1 MHDLNEELIELRVDV
16 DKNYSNTGKWVEYV
30 NKLIN
35 HGYHDEALEAIQEA
49 CTINSSSPELFVIYI
64 KLLKELK
71 LKEKSRYL
79 IADCAQNFPNNF
91 TLQLLYGESLK
102 QQKQFEQA
110 LRVFKHCQSI
120 NDRSIWSYIHSA
132 KTLQRLGDLENSYEE
147 ILIAHQINPKH
158 SRMQFTK
165 AQIEHELGKDLAFN
179 SYEQVISLDSK
190 HPLAEKSA
198 IEILKFVKNEKGV
211 EAALKESKKQ
221 LKHLPESL
229 DVNLFYAQCLNE
241 VSSTD
246 EAHAELNKILEK
258 WPGDVPSILLLIRIL
273 NLKEQQSAALQ
284 LLIDQLDVFPNSFPL
299 MIHLGHQY
307 RLMSKRKM
315 ALESFEQAFEL
326 GVNDKQKFESLLKMV
341 VEHKIIGN
349 YQLAIETLN
358 KAKQYRKENTRLQLL
373 DAELRIKVNRPK
385 EAQSIYQSILDN
397 DRGSVK
403 AVIGL
408 SNLYSLMGH
417 GDKAIELLRTRLET
431 NQGNAHLQISLAQKL
446 SAFGDNNGAIEL
458 YKEILVR
465 SPDNARALIGL
476 AQSRMSTGQW
486 NEAIGV
492 LETCIIPE
500 HKNILLK
507 KADILMRLGKFDQAT
522 EVIRL
527 IRKKSDDPNALFKQA
542 KILSN
547 QGLFEQAN
555 QILDSL
561 DQESNIWKS
570 KVNAAKGNN
579 YFLQY
584 RYKEAAQAFETGIQ
598 FSENPLHLRNR
609 LALLYML
616 EGKLAEARALHEKS
630 TKEIEQRSK
639 GGKIRVPLKSHS
651 ALVINDLR
659 SNPDLLQVLIKTFEL
674 KGENRLKAIAELVFS
689 NPFYLGSSIY
699 LMRELRT
706 QGIFGDFRPTER
718 QPVPKVI
725 VQYWDQDRRPDEVVQ
740 MMNSWKEENPEYEHK
755 VYSMRSAYEFLKR
768 EYNQHVVR
776 AFKNCEGPAMQAD
789 FFRLAYLYK
798 FGGFYADA
806 DDMCVKGLDEILSF
820 ELVVL
825 QEDFATI
832 GNNFIGAIPSH
843 PVIKFA
849 FDCVVQ
855 NLSEYCNENAW
866 FKTGPAILTN
876 AMAIYISQYII
887 SDEQMPS
894 VKVLSISE
902 LRSLIN
908 QHMPMSYK
916 RTNKSWSKQAYERD
930 IKISI

>member
-1 MHDLNEELIELRVDV
+1 M
-16 DKNYSNTGKWVEYV
+16 
-30 NKLIN
+30 
-35 HGYHDEALEAIQEA
+35 
-49 CTINSSSPELFVIYI
+49 
-64 KLLKELK
+64 
-71 LKEKSRYL
+71 
-79 IADCAQNFPNNF
+79 
-91 TLQLLYGESLK
+91 
-102 QQKQFEQA
+102 
-110 LRVFKHCQSI
+110 
-120 NDRSIWSYIHSA
+120 
-132 KTLQRLGDLENSYEE
+132 
-147 ILIAHQINPKH
+147 
-158 SRMQFTK
+158 
-165 AQIEHELGKDLAFN
+165 
-179 SYEQVISLDSK
+179 
-190 HPLAEKSA
+190 
-198 IEILKFVKNEKGV
+198 
-211 EAALKESKKQ
+211 
-221 LKHLPESL
+221 
-229 DVNLFYAQCLNE
+229 
-241 VSSTD
+241 SSTD

-307 RLMSKRKM
+307 RLMSKRQM

-341 VEHKIIGN
+341 VEHKNIGN

-373 DAELRIKVNRPK
+373 DAELRIKINRPK

-446 SAFGDNNGAIEL
+446 SAIGDNNGAIEL
-458 YKEILVR
+458 YKEILVS

-570 KVNAAKGNN
+570 KVNAARGNN

-699 LMRELRT
+699 LMRELRRRNKFD
-706 QGIFGDFRPTER
+706 GIKPSD
-718 QPVPKVI
+718 QLKIPKVV
-725 VQYWDQDRRPDEVVQ
+725 VQFWDQDNRPDEIEL
-740 MMNSWKEENPEYEHK
+740 MMKSWKEKNPDFEHRCF
-755 VYSMRSAYEFLKR
+755 STRTAYEFLIK
-768 EYNQHVVR
+768 EYDSSVAQ
-776 AFKNCEGPAMQAD
+776 AFTQCTGPAMQAD
-789 FFRLAYLYK
+789 FFRLAYLNKY
-798 FGGFYADA
+798 GGIYADA
-806 DDMCVKGLDEILSF
+806 DDMCLHGLEDILTC
-820 ELVVL
+820 ELVIP

-832 GNNFIGAIPSH
+832 GNNFIGAIAGH
-843 PVIKFA
+843 EAIKIA
-849 FDCVVQ
+849 FESVQQ
-855 NLSEYCNENAW
+855 NLLEYNNENAW
-866 FKTGPAILTN
+866 FRSGPAILTN
-876 AMAIYISQYII
+876 SMAKYMSEFVI
-887 SDEQMPS
+887 SDESLPCI
-894 VKVLSISE
+894 KVLSISE
-902 LRSLIN
+902 LRTLIN
-908 QHMPMSYK
+908 QHMPLAYK
-916 RTNKSWSKQAYERD
+916 RTNKSWSMQAYQRE